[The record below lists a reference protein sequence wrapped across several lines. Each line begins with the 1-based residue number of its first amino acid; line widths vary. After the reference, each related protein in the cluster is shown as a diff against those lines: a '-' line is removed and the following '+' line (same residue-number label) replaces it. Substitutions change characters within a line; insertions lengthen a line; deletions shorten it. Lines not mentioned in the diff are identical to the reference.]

1 MSNEIVR
8 YNNVMNDV
16 SFRKFTPIE
25 FDLFFSLC
33 AKMKRLGTET
43 IVLTFDE
50 IKDLIGYSSRNKERF
65 VADLESMYSKL
76 LNLNFRFEDE
86 NIIVRFVLFNRYE
99 IDKKKSTVTIK
110 VNTDF
115 EFILN
120 EITTNFTR
128 YELQSFTELK
138 SSYSKSMYRILMQ
151 FRSTGFYKVTIDE
164 FKRILDIPESYKM
177 GNIDQYIFKPI
188 NKELAPLF
196 DYFEIKK
203 IKKKGRGRG
212 GVVSHFEFY
221 FKEKKNLKVP
231 LHNWTED

>member
-1 MSNEIVR
+1 
-8 YNNVMNDV
+8 
-16 SFRKFTPIE
+16 
-25 FDLFFSLC
+25 
-33 AKMKRLGTET
+33 
-43 IVLTFDE
+43 
-50 IKDLIGYSSRNKERF
+50 
-65 VADLESMYSKL
+65 
-76 LNLNFRFEDE
+76 
-86 NIIVRFVLFNRYE
+86 
-99 IDKKKSTVTIK
+99 
-110 VNTDF
+110 
-115 EFILN
+115 
-120 EITTNFTR
+120 
-128 YELQSFTELK
+128 
-138 SSYSKSMYRILMQ
+138 MYRILMQ

>member
-1 MSNEIVR
+1 
-8 YNNVMNDV
+8 
-16 SFRKFTPIE
+16 
-25 FDLFFSLC
+25 
-33 AKMKRLGTET
+33 
-43 IVLTFDE
+43 
-50 IKDLIGYSSRNKERF
+50 SRNKERF